1 MFAATPSTTTLLSFP
16 HRWSRRRLS
25 SLQPTDEARKEKQRR
40 KAGARA
46 PKLYTILHNYY
57 GVGGGGLA
65 ARAAAAPRVVQ
76 KAKEAHQVVASSS
89 LLKQQQLR
97 RRSSWQRAGERRRH
111 RRRGCSLNPIQLTS
125 KCAGERR
132 ELLHGNY
139 SDTNRSSPPPAATA
153 MLGD

>member
-1 MFAATPSTTTLLSFP
+1 MSKRVLPETGVIVARRRHCAFLTFCLTGVFYVCCYTPSTLLSFP

-57 GVGGGGLA
+57 GVGGVGLA
-65 ARAAAAPRVVQ
+65 ALPPRVVQ

-89 LLKQQQLR
+89 LLIAKSAYGMTTLPD
-97 RRSSWQRAGERRRH
+97 RRSLKEDKEQEEAV
-111 RRRGCSLNPIQLTS
+111 
-125 KCAGERR
+125 
-132 ELLHGNY
+132 
-139 SDTNRSSPPPAATA
+139 
-153 MLGD
+153 